1 MNCPITY
8 LSSGDKRYSPEGLKL
23 LNSRLKSLNDLEYTA
38 EEQRIEAYNRASK
51 MSVQGVQP
59 KLSAVLSIKDQKFE
73 LVDKG
78 GKYILKPQHR
88 IFLQMPE
95 NEDLTMR
102 LADLIGLEVP
112 IHGLIWSRDNSLT
125 YFIKRFDRKGQNE
138 KIPVEDFA
146 QLAGLSRDAKYD
158 YSMEKIVKLI
168 NKYCTFPAIE
178 KIKFFKLAIFNFL
191 IGNEDMHLKNFSIIT
206 REGKTTL
213 SPCYDLVNSTIVL
226 KKQEEEIALPL
237 RGKKK
242 NLTYNIL
249 VDYFGKE
256 HCELTVKSIDNVLGS
271 ISSSISKWNDL
282 IDSSFLSTEMKIKY
296 NDLLNTRL
304 ITLKLK

>member
-8 LSSGDKRYSPEGLKL
+8 LSCGDKRYSPEGLKL
-23 LNSRLKSLNDLEYTA
+23 LDSRLKSLNDLEYTA
-38 EEQRIEAYNRASK
+38 EEQRIEAYNRAGK

-59 KLSAVLSIKDQKFE
+59 KLSAVLSIKDHKFE

-88 IFLQMPE
+88 IFSQMPE

-146 QLAGLSRDAKYD
+146 QLAGMSRDTKYD
-158 YSMEKIVKLI
+158 YSMEKTIKLI
-168 NKYCTFPAIE
+168 GKYCTFPAIE
-178 KIKFFKLAIFNFL
+178 NIKFFKMAIFNFL

-226 KKQEEEIALPL
+226 KKQEEEFALPL
-237 RGKKK
+237 RGTKK
-242 NLTYNIL
+242 NLTHNIL
-249 VDYFGKE
+249 VNYLGME

-282 IDSSFLSTEMKIKY
+282 IDSSFLSPEMKIKY
-296 NDLLNTRL
+296 HDLLNARL
-304 ITLKLK
+304 ITLKL